1 MGPGAAVG
9 LLAFS
14 FALLLTIAYLI
25 NLFMTNPGALEAP
38 GS

>member
-14 FALLLTIAYLI
+14 FALLLSIAYLI
-25 NLFMTNPGALEAP
+25 NLLYN
-38 GS
+38 

>member
-14 FALLLTIAYLI
+14 FALLLSIAYLF
-25 NLFMTNPGALEAP
+25 NLFYD
-38 GS
+38 

>member
-14 FALLLTIAYLI
+14 FALLLSIAYLI
-25 NLFMTNPGALEAP
+25 NLFL
-38 GS
+38 